1 MILDGAA
8 AIGILLALFMALNW
22 APTDATMGHLQRIFY
37 FHVPTAWVGF
47 LALFV
52 GLVGGILYLWRG
64 GARFDSLSRGSVEIG
79 FTFITVGIL
88 TGSMW
93 AKPVWNTWWT
103 WEPRLTTAA
112 ILWLIYLAYF
122 MLRSGMED
130 PERGARLAAVY
141 TIPAFISVPITF
153 LTIFW
158 WRGMHPV
165 MGGLRPRMLVTLLVS
180 VGAFTLLY
188 LALLRHR
195 QRLACLSREIA
206 SLREQLAERG
216 T

>member
-1 MILDGAA
+1 
-8 AIGILLALFMALNW
+8 
-22 APTDATMGHLQRIFY
+22 MGHLQRIFY
-37 FHVPTAWVGF
+37 FHTSTAWVGF
-47 LALFV
+47 LALFA
-52 GLVGGILYLWRG
+52 GLVGGLLYLWRG
-64 GARFDSLSRGSVEIG
+64 EVRFDSLSQASVEIG
-79 FTFITVGIL
+79 FTFITVAIL

-112 ILWLIYLAYF
+112 ILWLVYLAYL
-122 MLRSGMED
+122 MLRSGIDD
-130 PERGARLAAVY
+130 PEQGARLAAVY
-141 TIPAFISVPITF
+141 TIPAFVSVPMTF
-153 LTIFW
+153 LAIFW

-165 MGGLRPRMLVTLLVS
+165 MGGLTPRMLATLLVS

-195 QRLACLSREIA
+195 LRLACLSREIA

-216 T
+216 A